1 MPFALLTIIMFKKL
15 TFQNKTRLLLI
26 PYHDTEAITILFLYG
41 VGSRYERPEINGV
54 SHFIEHLMFKG
65 TNKRPTTLDISRDL
79 DRVGAE
85 FNAMTS
91 KDYTGYYIKISQ
103 AHKDLAVDILSD
115 MLLHSKFDAREIN
128 RERGVIVEEINM
140 YHDNPI
146 MCIESLFE
154 EAVFAGNPL
163 GADVAGPAAVIK
175 KISRKQILA
184 YRDNF
189 YRPDN
194 LVIAVAGKIDD
205 ALRADLEKKFIAKA
219 TVPSAPLPR
228 FVEYATDQVVPR
240 IKLQFKETKQ
250 VQLAFGFPAFG
261 YHDKRAYALH
271 LLSIILGG
279 NMSSRL
285 FVSVREKR
293 GLCYFIRCSPNF
305 YQDTGNLMIQS
316 GLDKSRLDEALAVIQ
331 AELVKVKK
339 QGVTAKE
346 LRDAK
351 EFLRGKIVLALE
363 DSSNL
368 AEFFAKQ
375 ELLLG
380 KILTPTQKMKKYAA
394 VTLGDIQAV
403 AREVFQPNRAN
414 IAIIGPFKEE
424 KYFRKRMDLW
434 KNF

>member
-1 MPFALLTIIMFKKL
+1 MYKKL
-15 TFQNKTRLLLI
+15 TFPNKTRLLLI
-26 PYHDTEAITILFLYG
+26 PYHDTEAITILFLFG
-41 VGSRYERPEINGV
+41 VGSRYESANINGV

-65 TNKRPTTLDISRDL
+65 TKKRPTTLDISRDL

-115 MLLHSKFDAREIN
+115 MLLHSKFDAKEID

-163 GADVAGPAAVIK
+163 GADVAGPAEVIK
-175 KISRKQILA
+175 KVSRKEILA
-184 YRDNF
+184 YRDRF

-205 ALRADLEKKFIAKA
+205 ALRADIEKKFIAKA
-219 TVPSAPLPR
+219 TIPAAPLPR
-228 FVEYATDQVVPR
+228 FAEYTTDQVVPR

-293 GLCYFIRCSPNF
+293 GLCYFVRCSPNF

-316 GLDKSRLDEALAVIQ
+316 GLDKGRLDEALTVIQ
-331 AELVKVKK
+331 KELIKIKNK
-339 QGVTAKE
+339 GVTVKE

-380 KILTPTQKMKKYAA
+380 TMMTPEQKMKKYAA
-394 VTLGDIQAV
+394 VKLGDIRAV
-403 AREVFQPNRAN
+403 AREIFQQPKAN
-414 IAIIGPFKEE
+414 LAVIGPFTDE
-424 KYFRKRMDLW
+424 KDFIKKIHL
-434 KNF
+434 